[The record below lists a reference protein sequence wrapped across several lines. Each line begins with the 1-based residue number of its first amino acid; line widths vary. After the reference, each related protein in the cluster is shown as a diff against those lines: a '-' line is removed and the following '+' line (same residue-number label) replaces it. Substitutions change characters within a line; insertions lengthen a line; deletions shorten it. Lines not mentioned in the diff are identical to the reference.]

1 MALRRRASG
10 LIGLLE
16 AATGATYSKIFYQ
29 NVTPRR
35 KLINTEGLS
44 MATIWHIPP
53 TKALG
58 SITPHILLNL
68 LQTTIAS
75 KSKVFKNALFV
86 NQLKKIDGF
95 KFYVCCRNHPNWFLF
110 VHFFH
115 TEFYKRRSFLGFIYN
130 RIGYTSAIPLKIGF
144 ICPRNDLQCNLQSDL

>member
-1 MALRRRASG
+1 MVTLR
-10 LIGLLE
+10 
-16 AATGATYSKIFYQ
+16 
-29 NVTPRR
+29 
-35 KLINTEGLS
+35 
-44 MATIWHIPP
+44 HIS
-53 TKALG
+53 TLKALHT
-58 SITPHILLNL
+58 IMPHILLNL

-95 KFYVCCRNHPNWFLF
+95 KFYVCCRNDPNWFLL

-144 ICPRNDLQCNLQSDL
+144 ICPRNDLQCNLQSDLQNVSSWIPIRLRRTLGDILTRQKNKPTNLV